1 MSKVDH
7 AELQQ
12 MVIRLHDIGRD
23 SQIITFRDIADSLSN
38 LEKYLRSRTGP
49 VLNSA
54 QKGME
59 SINRPAKAES

>member
-12 MVIRLHDIGRD
+12 MVIRLHEIGRD

-54 QKGME
+54 QKL
-59 SINRPAKAES
+59 IRPSDHPAED